1 MTTTLYDVRMYRES
15 RKRYLH
21 LSDPRGAY
29 VATTNAVMGALR
41 DGPDMVAVRA
51 ALPANLR
58 KAFDRAGSFW
68 FDKYNDAKHGHMTL
82 YTMRGALIGTLYA
95 IRKDV

>member
-1 MTTTLYDVRMYRES
+1 MANILYDVHMYRQS

-21 LSDPRGAY
+21 TSDPRGAY
-29 VATTNAVMGALR
+29 VATTKAVMGALR
-41 DGPDMVAVRA
+41 DGPDMAAVRA

-68 FDKYNDAKHGHMTL
+68 FDNYSDAKPGHMTL
-82 YTMRGALIGTLYA
+82 YTTRGVLLGTLYA
-95 IRKDV
+95 TRKEA